1 MCSGFS
7 CWMMKRLIRVCPVD
21 NVKYK
26 VKWPVGELAILGEGI
41 SFFMGCSKNYIM
53 YWGGYE
59 YYNSTVAKI
68 SLHKHQIINP
78 FFLCIL
84 GTSFSTFWQS
94 AYHIAQKPLQSM
106 VFDCSGPEIRQK
118 VLQIPPVLSSLFPEE
133 AHSIYAVHLHVQES
147 FFWLFRGSRQ

>member
-53 YWGGYE
+53 YWGGYA
-59 YYNSTVAKI
+59 YYNSIGTKKSV
-68 SLHKHQIINP
+68 HKDAIFSRPFMSNIDKGGGFSASFPFLMLFSIIP
-78 FFLCIL
+78 
-84 GTSFSTFWQS
+84 
-94 AYHIAQKPLQSM
+94 
-106 VFDCSGPEIRQK
+106 GPKNRT
-118 VLQIPPVLSSLFPEE
+118 
-133 AHSIYAVHLHVQES
+133 
-147 FFWLFRGSRQ
+147 

>member
-1 MCSGFS
+1 LFQGSKKASGVAGLF
-7 CWMMKRLIRVCPVD
+7 RRRYFV
-21 NVKYK
+21 
-26 VKWPVGELAILGEGI
+26 
-41 SFFMGCSKNYIM
+41 FMGCSKNYIM

-59 YYNSTVAKI
+59 YYNSTGAKI